1 MSSQL
6 IQTPINTRYI
16 IQEKL
21 GAGAMGVVYQATDR
35 LTGATI
41 ALKRVTI
48 SSSQLDFA
56 SWASLGDSSNVR
68 LALAQE
74 FRTLSSLRHP
84 HIISVLD
91 YGFDADRQPYFTMD
105 LLEEAQTLLEA
116 GENQPVEVQVKLL
129 IQVLQALAYLHR
141 RGILH
146 RDLKP
151 ANVLVNGQG
160 QVKVLDFGLSTAVA
174 HAKGTAGTLT
184 YMAPEV
190 LQGQAVSEASDLYA
204 VGMMAYELFTGRYP
218 FNMRNPSRLIAHI
231 VTLPPDVSLIAN
243 TKLAD
248 VVARLLAKDP
258 AARYSDAD
266 AVIRAL
272 SAAIEQDPPPENSII
287 RESFLQAAQF
297 VGRETELAQLTD
309 ALQETMQGRG
319 SAWLVGGES
328 GVGKSRLLDEL
339 RTQALVAGALVLR
352 GQAVEGGG
360 LPYQLWRDVARLL
373 VLQVPLNDLEA
384 GVLKPLVPNIA
395 YLLGREIPD
404 APELTGKSG
413 EQRLTFTLID
423 LLKRHERPLVLLLED
438 LQWSTESLNPL
449 QQMLLM
455 RNQLPH
461 LLLIATYRNDER
473 PGLPDE
479 LAETQ
484 VLTLA
489 RLTQEAVATLAQSM
503 LGSAGQRPD
512 VVELLRKET
521 EGNVFF
527 MIETVRALA
536 EEAGTLSAVGQEP
549 LPTNVFAGGVQRLVE
564 RRLRRVPSTYRKLLE
579 QVAVA
584 GRAID
589 TAVLA
594 RLGGADDPAVFLQ
607 AGAETAVLEVVDGTW
622 RFAHDK
628 LREGLVRSLSDEN
641 RQQHHRTVAEAIEAV
656 YPDDQA
662 YDDVLME
669 HWRTAGDEARE
680 LHYLVPVVENMVNIR
695 AQYGRADGL
704 ITRGLELLS
713 SNDARAVTLLNN
725 RSDIHYFRGEY
736 NTAQEIAEAAQALAE
751 KLSLSQELQIALAN
765 LASIFLAQSDLPAA
779 HSNFQQ
785 SLTLARASND
795 VPGITLCLNGLGV
808 AAHMEGDYPA
818 ARDYYQQSITLAQAN
833 SAIRWAG
840 LGLNNMGIAAKDMGD
855 YPAAYAAYQQA
866 LALWRETGEKH
877 GIGTTL
883 NNLGNLALNMGDY
896 PASEDY
902 NQQALSLR
910 REIGDKHGIASSL
923 HNLGETALSR
933 GDYPAAHDYYQ
944 QSLTLVRE
952 FGHKHE
958 MAILFANLG
967 NVARLQGDYPAAREH
982 YQQGLSLAREIE
994 HKYSVALG
1002 LSGLS
1007 QTALEDQQTAFLP
1020 FLQEGLSVSLD
1031 LSLQPQLLHLLV
1043 MTGRWMAREGDA
1055 ANAARLAGLVNVH
1068 PACSPTIRREL
1079 EKLNQELAL
1088 LLPVEQIET
1097 FGVEG
1102 AALDLETTAREWLA
1116 RIETV
1121 AAEGGASFIEVYAD
1135 GK

>member
-1 MSSQL
+1 MTSQQ
-6 IQTPINTRYI
+6 IQTQINTRYI
-16 IQEKL
+16 IQEAL
-21 GAGAMGVVYQATDR
+21 GAGAMGVVYHATDR
-35 LTGATI
+35 LTGDTI

-48 SSSQLDFA
+48 NSNQLDFA
-56 SWASLGDSSNVR
+56 SRASLGESGNVR

-74 FRTLSSLRHP
+74 FRMLSSLRHP

-105 LLEEAQTLLEA
+105 LLEEARTLLEA
-116 GENQPVEVQVKLL
+116 GKNQPVEAQVKLL

-151 ANVLVNGQG
+151 ANVLVNERG
-160 QVKVLDFGLSTAVA
+160 QVKVLDFGLSTAVT

-190 LQGQAVSEASDLYA
+190 IQGQSVSEASDLYA
-204 VGMMAYELFTGRYP
+204 VGMMAYELFAGRYP
-218 FNMRNPSRLIAHI
+218 FAMRSPSRLIAHI
-231 VTLPPDVSLIAN
+231 VTLQPDVSFLAN
-243 TKLAD
+243 PYLAD

-266 AVIRAL
+266 AVIRDL

-297 VGRETELAQLTD
+297 IGREAELAQLMD
-309 ALQETMQGRG
+309 ALQDTMQGHG

-395 YLLGREIPD
+395 HLLGREIPD
-404 APELTGKSG
+404 APELTGESG

-423 LLKRHERPLVLLLED
+423 LLKRHARPLILLLED

-455 RNQLPH
+455 RDQLPH
-461 LLLIATYRNDER
+461 LLLVATYRNDER
-473 PGLPDE
+473 PGLSDE
-479 LAETQ
+479 LAGIQ
-484 VLTLA
+484 VLKLA
-489 RLTQEAVATLAQSM
+489 RLTKAAVAALAQSM
-503 LGSAGQRPD
+503 LGSSGQRQD
-512 VVELLRKET
+512 VVELLHQET

-527 MIETVRALA
+527 MVETVRALA
-536 EEAGTLSAVGQEP
+536 EEAGALRAVGQEP
-549 LPTNVFAGGVQRLVE
+549 LPTNVFAGGVQHLVE
-564 RRLRRVPSTYRKLLE
+564 RRLRRVPDTYRELLE
-579 QVAVA
+579 QVAVT

-594 RLGGADDPAVFLQ
+594 RLSGTIDPATFLQ
-607 AGAETAVLEVVDGTW
+607 VGAEAVVLEVADGTW

-628 LREGLVRSLSDEN
+628 LREGLLRSLPDEA
-641 RQQHHRTVAEAIEAV
+641 RHQHHRTVAEAIEAV
-656 YPDDQA
+656 YPDDPA

-669 HWRTAGDEARE
+669 HWRIAGDEVRE
-680 LHYLVPVVENMVNIR
+680 LYYLVSVVENIVNIR

-704 ITRGLELLS
+704 ISRGLELLS
-713 SNDARAVTLLNN
+713 PDDARVVTLLNN

-736 NTAQEIAEAAQALAE
+736 STAQEIAEAAQALAE

-765 LASIFLAQSDLPAA
+765 LAAIFLAQSDLPSA
-779 HSNFQQ
+779 HSYYQQ
-785 SLTLARASND
+785 GLTLARARND
-795 VPGITLCLNGLGV
+795 VPGITLCLNGLGI
-808 AAHMEGDYPA
+808 ATHMGGDYPA

-833 SAIRWAG
+833 GAIRWAG
-840 LGLNNMGIAAKDMGD
+840 LGLNNMGIAAREMGD
-855 YPAAYAAYQQA
+855 YPAANAAYQQA

-923 HNLGETALSR
+923 HNLGETALSK

-967 NVARLQGDYPAAREH
+967 NVARLQRDYPAAREH
-982 YQQGLSLAREIE
+982 YQQGITLAREIE
-994 HKYSVALG
+994 HKYSVTLG
-1002 LSGLS
+1002 LSGLA
-1007 QTALEDQQTAFLP
+1007 QTALEDQHTDALP
-1020 FLQEGLSVSLD
+1020 FVQEGLALSID
-1031 LSLQPQLLHLLV
+1031 LSLSPQLLSLLIV
-1043 MTGRWMAREGDA
+1043 TGRWVVQKGDA
-1055 ANAARLAGLVNVH
+1055 PAAARLAGLVNAH
-1068 PACSPTIRREL
+1068 PACTPIIQAEL
-1079 EKLNQELAL
+1079 EKLNQELAQV
-1088 LLPVEQIET
+1088 LPAEQIAT
-1097 FGVEG
+1097 LGAEG
-1102 AALDLETTAREWLA
+1102 ATLDLEALAQEWLT
-1116 RIETV
+1116 RIVSIITTNE
-1121 AAEGGASFIEVYAD
+1121 ASCEEESDD
-1135 GK
+1135 GR